1 MHQGSG
7 MGACVCSRCHGVWFS
22 RASLDA
28 CVRRTSAPVSPPR
41 APVHARPSP
50 VLRQLACPICQ
61 PDRLVAHIH
70 DGIEVDSCP
79 RCHGVWLDHGEMERL
94 LRLPRAPAP
103 SGKSSASTDSG
114 GTTTSNVVGV
124 GEAVADGAEI
134 VGTVA
139 EAGAAVIE
147 FFGIL
152 G

>member
-1 MHQGSG
+1 
-7 MGACVCSRCHGVWFS
+7 
-22 RASLDA
+22 
-28 CVRRTSAPVSPPR
+28 
-41 APVHARPSP
+41 
-50 VLRQLACPICQ
+50 
-61 PDRLVAHIH
+61 
-70 DGIEVDSCP
+70 
-79 RCHGVWLDHGEMERL
+79 MERL